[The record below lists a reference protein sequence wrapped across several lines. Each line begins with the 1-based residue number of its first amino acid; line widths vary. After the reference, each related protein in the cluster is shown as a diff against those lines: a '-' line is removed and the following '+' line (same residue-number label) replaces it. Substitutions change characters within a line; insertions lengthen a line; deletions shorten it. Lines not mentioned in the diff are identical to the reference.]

1 MGNVIYL
8 LNILEQEFDNF
19 LLSLERPSRQNKI
32 KIIITCT
39 KSDKSLQSQSRKF
52 ILVIEFSVQGAVG
65 RFRTRTMNP
74 GLVFLFSMHSILNL
88 G

>member
-39 KSDKSLQSQSRKF
+39 KSDKSLQSQSRLI
-52 ILVIEFSVQGAVG
+52 ILVRDPWDGEDEDGLNEPWFS
-65 RFRTRTMNP
+65 
-74 GLVFLFSMHSILNL
+74 FLFAFYSEL
-88 G
+88 GLIW